1 MQHFSLTI
9 TRPNRHQ
16 LLHVWALIQRE
27 LIYLGWAV
35 MECALLTPFSMAVMR
50 WARYWP
56 PNWVFVWLLV
66 LMLLPFTLARLF
78 AALKMPGSRQQWW
91 MGFALIVVILQAI
104 SVLIYNGRAFYDF
117 SWLPTFYENLAQTNN
132 LLWLRDLSLFA
143 LVVLAWW
150 RGLRL
155 SQRTF
160 TVKSIG
166 LRLRLGGLLAAP
178 VIIWLGAQRLVW
190 NPAPYLLLFFLT
202 ALSVLALIRAEE
214 IERDRSGLSA
224 SLGPEWLA
232 MIFAASFLCVF
243 TAASLT
249 IIVSGQS
256 AVLISGWLAP
266 LWLALS
272 FGFTVVT
279 TTFTYV
285 AFPALVGLG
294 DVIMW
299 LSGILAALMRVN
311 LFGGISAP
319 TREPLPGELATPA
332 PPVDIPALFVL
343 NNGLKVLII
352 LLMILLVVL
361 VTFALTRLYGQ
372 TAVADA
378 EGHRLKKEDTDNL
391 NKPGLGQRLLSRL
404 GLLRQWRL
412 AASIRRIYQEM
423 VKSAAAVG
431 YPRLEAETP
440 YEYLH
445 TLAKTWPDHQ
455 EETRLLTEAFVKIR
469 YGELPET
476 KEELDA
482 IIAAWERLE
491 KARPLHAPE

>member
-1 MQHFSLTI
+1 MQQLSLTI
-9 TRPNRHQ
+9 TQPNRQQ
-16 LLHVWALIQRE
+16 LLRVWALVQRE

-35 MECALLTPFSMAVMR
+35 MESALLTPFSMAVMR

-56 PNWVFVWLLV
+56 PNWVFAWLLV
-66 LMLLPFTLARLF
+66 LMLLPFALARFF
-78 AALKMPGSRQQWW
+78 AALKMPGNRQQWW
-91 MGFALIVVILQAI
+91 MGFALILVILQAI
-104 SVLIYNGRAFYDF
+104 SVLIYNGRGFFDF
-117 SWLPTFYENLAQTNN
+117 SWLPTFYGNLAQTNN

-143 LVVLAWW
+143 LVTLTWW

-160 TVKSIG
+160 TVTSIG

-178 VIIWLGAQRLVW
+178 VIIWLGSQRLVW
-190 NPAPYLLLFFLT
+190 DPTPYLLLFFLA

-224 SLGPEWLA
+224 SLGPKWLA

-249 IIVSGQS
+249 LIISGNS
-256 AVLISGWLAP
+256 AVLLNGWLAP

-279 TTFTYV
+279 IAFTYV
-285 AFPALVGLG
+285 LFPALVGLG
-294 DVIMW
+294 SVITW
-299 LSGILAALMRVN
+299 LSGLLAALMRIN
-311 LFGGISAP
+311 PFDGISAP

-343 NNGLKVLII
+343 NNGLKVLVI
-352 LLMILLVVL
+352 LLMLLLVVL

-372 TAVADA
+372 TAVAEA
-378 EGHRLKKEDTDNL
+378 EGHRLTKAGEDSQ

-404 GLLRQWRL
+404 GFLRQWRL

-445 TLAKTWPDHQ
+445 TLAKAWPDHQ

-476 KEELDA
+476 KEELDM